1 MPPYTSLIPRSR
13 GGTDGVESYEAG
25 ETPSWERHDGCQRK
39 CMIAIGTVVP
49 IIFLACCVLLVIYAN
64 RRMNARRRRRAAE
77 GKSTPAEQAFRE
89 GKKTESGAVM
99 GMLKRALGG
108 TWVKKAEKGE
118 KGMGDGEKVVKDER
132 DGEKVR
138 EKVRPEDQ
146 RESGV
151 TMGIMSLA
159 V

>member
-1 MPPYTSLIPRSR
+1 
-13 GGTDGVESYEAG
+13 
-25 ETPSWERHDGCQRK
+25 
-39 CMIAIGTVVP
+39 
-49 IIFLACCVLLVIYAN
+49 
-64 RRMNARRRRRAAE
+64 MNAARRRRAEE

-89 GKKTESGAVM
+89 RKKTESGVVM
-99 GMLKRALGG
+99 GKLKRALGG
-108 TWVKKAEKGE
+108 TWMKKAEKGE
-118 KGMGDGEKVVKDER
+118 KGKGDGEKVEKDER
-132 DGEKVR
+132 AGEKDLREGEKVR